1 VTKSILVLAV
11 ILGILLASACIGKA
25 DPLKPGDTLNYSFA
39 TTYVVMAKPKY
50 NPITAGGNSEAEYNK
65 FQIPPTTFPGAFTV
79 TVDRLDADGRAH
91 ARITTPPSN
100 IRGLS
105 APQIEATVTPDGQI
119 VPNVDFAAIQAA
131 GIDQIHPGAMIPA
144 GYRSWTPAQQN
155 NFWAFL
161 TDRRMLLLNEV
172 ALGAGKKKTFKEGDA
187 WRIVIPDQNNQ
198 IVDFVS
204 QGTQQFGGREVAAI
218 GFTTTRLTQNGV
230 SPVSGTAFYDSQR
243 HLVVK
248 LHVVG
253 DDDTTLGVRNVTV
266 DIVLQ

>member
-1 VTKSILVLAV
+1 MPRSTRVLA
-11 ILGILLASACIGKA
+11 ITLGVLGASTCIAVA
-25 DPLKPGDTLNYSFA
+25 DPLKPGDALNYSFA
-39 TTYVVMAKPKY
+39 TTYVVLAKPKY

-65 FQIPPTTFPGAFTV
+65 FEIPPTTFPGGFIV
-79 TVDRLDADGRAH
+79 TVDRLDADGSAH
-91 ARITTPPSN
+91 ARISTPSGKLGP
-100 IRGLS
+100 G
-105 APQIEATVTPDGQI
+105 PQFEATVTPDGQI
-119 VPNVDFAAIQAA
+119 VPKVDFAAIQAA

-144 GYRSWTPAQQN
+144 GYRSWTPAQQT

-161 TDRRMLLLNEV
+161 ADRRMLLLNEV
-172 ALGAGKKKTFKEGDA
+172 ALGAGKKKAPKAGDA
-187 WRIVIPDQNNQ
+187 WRVVIPDQNNQ

-204 QGTQQFGGREVAAI
+204 QGTQQFGGRDVAAL

-230 SPVSGTAFYDSQR
+230 SPVSGTAFYDPQR

>member
-1 VTKSILVLAV
+1 VLAI
-11 ILGILLASACIGKA
+11 ILGVLSASTCIAVA
-25 DPLKPGDTLNYSFA
+25 DPLKPGDVLNYTF
-39 TTYVVMAKPKY
+39 TTSYIVTLKPKY
-50 NPITAGGNSEAEYNK
+50 DPILAGSTSEAAWDK
-65 FQIPPTTFPGAFTV
+65 APWPPTTFPGAFTV
-79 TVDRLDADGRAH
+79 KVDRLEADGSAH
-91 ARITTPPSN
+91 ARISTPSN
-100 IRGLS
+100 GRGPS
-105 APQIEATVTPDGQI
+105 GPEIEAIMTPDGQI
-119 VPNVDFAAIQAA
+119 VPKVDFVAIQAA

-161 TDRRMLLLNEV
+161 ADRRMLLFNEV
-172 ALGAGKKKTFKEGDA
+172 ALGAGKKKAFKAGDA

-198 IVDFVS
+198 IVDFVF
-204 QGTQQFGGREVAAI
+204 QGTQQFGGRDVVML

-230 SPVSGTAFYDSQR
+230 SPVSGTAFYDLQH
-243 HLVVK
+243 HLLVK

>member
-1 VTKSILVLAV
+1 VLAI
-11 ILGILLASACIGKA
+11 ILGVLSASTCIAAA
-25 DPLKPGDTLNYSFA
+25 DPLKPGDALNYTF
-39 TTYVVMAKPKY
+39 TTAYIVVLKPKWD
-50 NPITAGGNSEAEYNK
+50 PVTSSGVSEAAYAK
-65 FQIPPTTFPGAFTV
+65 IPWPPTTFPGGFTV
-79 TVDRLDADGRAH
+79 TVDRLEADGRAH
-91 ARITTPPSN
+91 ARISTPSN
-100 IRGLS
+100 NRGPS
-105 APQIEATVTPDGQI
+105 GPEIEATVTPDGQI

-131 GIDQIHPGAMIPA
+131 GVDQIHPGAMIPA

-161 TDRRMLLLNEV
+161 ADRRMLLLNEV
-172 ALGAGKKKTFKEGDA
+172 ALGAGKKKAFKEGDA

-204 QGTQQFGGREVAAI
+204 QGTQQFGGRDVAAL

-230 SPVSGTAFYDSQR
+230 SPVSGTAFYDLQR